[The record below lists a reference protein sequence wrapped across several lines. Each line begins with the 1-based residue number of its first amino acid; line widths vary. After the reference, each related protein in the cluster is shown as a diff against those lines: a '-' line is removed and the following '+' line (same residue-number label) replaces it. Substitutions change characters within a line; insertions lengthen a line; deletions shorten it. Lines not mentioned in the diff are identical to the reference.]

1 MLIFTAMIFETHQ
14 LPESLSPY
22 IESIFH
28 FKHFTPDHSIERVV
42 PTGHIFLLFELDGY
56 TRNTFDNDTL
66 KPNATYEKV
75 WISGAHKNYL
85 SISAHED
92 SEMFVVQFKPYGAH
106 PFLHVPMENMAD
118 KVIHTEELFD
128 DQLISLHADLHAEE
142 TSLDKFKVAES
153 WLLERFEEAKTPP
166 PALIEFYEELQK
178 APAANYPLIVENYPN
193 TQKHLIDQFKKYV
206 GLTPKVAQ
214 RILRFNEIL
223 AKVHKKEMI
232 SWAQIAYQCGFT
244 DQSYFIKEF
253 KLFSGF
259 NPEEFIDQN
268 YKEEDP
274 PNFFPL
280 DREG

>member
-1 MLIFTAMIFETHQ
+1 MIFETHT
-14 LPESLSPY
+14 LPKSLAPY
-22 IESIFH
+22 IESVFH

-42 PTGHIFLLFELDGY
+42 PTGHIFIIFELDGF

-66 KPNATYEKV
+66 QPNATYEKV
-75 WISGAHKNYL
+75 WISGAHKNYI
-85 SISAHED
+85 SISAHQN
-92 SEMFVVQFKPYGAH
+92 SEMFVFQFKPYGAH
-106 PFLHVPMENMAD
+106 PFLHVPLEQITGQ
-118 KVIHTEELFD
+118 VISSEAFFGDSLTGLREEL
-128 DQLISLHADLHAEE
+128 ITKESSAE
-142 TSLDKFKVAES
+142 KFQIAER
-153 WLLERFEEAKTPP
+153 WLLDRFEKDKAPP
-166 PALIEFYEELQK
+166 QPLVEFYEELQK

-206 GLTPKVAQ
+206 GLTPKVSQ

-223 AKVHKKEMI
+223 AKVHQKEMI

-259 NPEEFIDQN
+259 NPEEFIEQDF
-268 YKEEDP
+268 EGDA

-280 DREG
+280 DR